1 MFTWYSYILWQFF
14 EGFEL
19 GSGPFW
25 VNSLFS
31 HHFSDQQVTWV
42 LISPLTL
49 IWFHKL
55 AEWILCKQEH
65 NWDKKNKLLLSGLC
79 SSSRF
84 FFLGLLSHVWIIFFH
99 QELCVIYLLLLY
111 TLLTILSVQL
121 FWSLCFIP
129 ICFIQKS
136 SGTFSICFFVSE
148 TVHNFFWYFWP
159 MVSRCYMIFSLLH
172 VKAYELW
179 FSGLSFCCV

>member
-1 MFTWYSYILWQFF
+1 MFTWYTYILRQFF

-19 GSGPFW
+19 VSGPFW

-79 SSSRF
+79 SSSCFF
-84 FFLGLLSHVWIIFFH
+84 FFLAYCPTFASSFFH
-99 QELCVIYLLLLY
+99 QEFCVIYLLLLY

-129 ICFIQKS
+129 ICFI
-136 SGTFSICFFVSE
+136 
-148 TVHNFFWYFWP
+148 
-159 MVSRCYMIFSLLH
+159 
-172 VKAYELW
+172 
-179 FSGLSFCCV
+179 

>member
-1 MFTWYSYILWQFF
+1 MFAWYTYILCQFF

-25 VNSLFS
+25 VSSLFS
-31 HHFSDQQVTWV
+31 HHFSDQQVTLV
-42 LISPLTL
+42 LISLLTL

-55 AEWILCKQEH
+55 AEWILCVS
-65 NWDKKNKLLLSGLC
+65 KNTIATKRISCCCLVYVLPLA
-79 SSSRF
+79 F
-84 FFLGLLSHVWIIFFH
+84 FFLGLLSHVCFIFFH
-99 QELCVIYLLLLY
+99 QELCV
-111 TLLTILSVQL
+111 TLLTILSTLL

-148 TVHNFFWYFWP
+148 IVHNFFWYF
-159 MVSRCYMIFSLLH
+159 
-172 VKAYELW
+172 
-179 FSGLSFCCV
+179 

>member
-1 MFTWYSYILWQFF
+1 MFTWYTYILWQFF

-55 AEWILCKQEH
+55 AEWILCNQEH
-65 NWDKKNKLLLSGLC
+65 NWDKKNKLLLSGYVLPLA
-79 SSSRF
+79 F
-84 FFLGLLSHVWIIFFH
+84 FSWLIVPRLHHLFSPRIVCYISLIIIYIVDN
-99 QELCVIYLLLLY
+99 LIYPTVLVIVLYTYMLYPEVFWNLFYLLLC
-111 TLLTILSVQL
+111 IRNRAQL
-121 FWSLCFIP
+121 FLI
-129 ICFIQKS
+129 
-136 SGTFSICFFVSE
+136 
-148 TVHNFFWYFWP
+148 
-159 MVSRCYMIFSLLH
+159 LLAH
-172 VKAYELW
+172 GIKVLHD
-179 FSGLSFCCV
+179 F

>member
-1 MFTWYSYILWQFF
+1 MFTWYTYILRQFF

-19 GSGPFW
+19 VSGPFW

-79 SSSRF
+79 SSSCFF
-84 FFLGLLSHVWIIFFH
+84 FFLGLLSHVCIIFFSPRI
-99 QELCVIYLLLLY
+99 LCYISTIIIYIVDNLICPTVLVIVLYTYMLYLEVFWNLFYLLLCIRNHARLFLI
-111 TLLTILSVQL
+111 LLAHGIKV
-121 FWSLCFIP
+121 
-129 ICFIQKS
+129 
-136 SGTFSICFFVSE
+136 
-148 TVHNFFWYFWP
+148 
-159 MVSRCYMIFSLLH
+159 LH
-172 VKAYELW
+172 D
-179 FSGLSFCCV
+179 F